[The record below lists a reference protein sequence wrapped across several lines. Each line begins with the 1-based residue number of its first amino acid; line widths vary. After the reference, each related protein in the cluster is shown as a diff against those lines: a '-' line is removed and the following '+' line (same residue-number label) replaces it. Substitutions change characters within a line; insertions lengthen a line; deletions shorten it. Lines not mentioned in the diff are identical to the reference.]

1 MLLFGKCPKIGG
13 TPKPEDTI
21 CLEFARRL
29 RKWTL
34 KEQLKCVWCHVTNE
48 YAGTDSK
55 IYGALKTAI
64 GRVKGAADYFFL
76 GADGAFVIEIKV
88 PKKKQT
94 PHQIAFQFWCESVG
108 VGYFLCYS
116 ADEAETVLRMY
127 EVITDSTNTAAIPSS
142 TNTPRTPPGSPPT
155 GLETPI

>member
-1 MLLFGKCPKIGG
+1 MAVPDFLMLLFGKCPKIGG
-13 TPKPEDTI
+13 KAKPEDTI

-48 YAGTDSK
+48 YVGTDSK

-76 GADGAFVIEIKV
+76 AADGAFVIEIKV

-108 VGYFLCYS
+108 VGYFVCYS
-116 ADEAETVLRMY
+116 ADEAETVLRMFG
-127 EVITDSTNTAAIPSS
+127 VITDTAVSPNSMNTL
-142 TNTPRTPPGSPPT
+142 RTPPESLPT
-155 GLETPI
+155 G